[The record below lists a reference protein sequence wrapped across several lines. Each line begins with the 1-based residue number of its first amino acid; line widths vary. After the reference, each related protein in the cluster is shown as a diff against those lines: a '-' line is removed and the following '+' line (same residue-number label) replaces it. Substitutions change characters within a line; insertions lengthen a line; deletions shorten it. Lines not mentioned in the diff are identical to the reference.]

1 MRFIFILLLKLF
13 FTPLYSQTF
22 DRWAQI
28 VNWDGVSHWSR
39 YMITQPGYQ
48 GPNSLPV
55 PRIGNGSSDSSFAFG
70 ITGNLHFSSAD
81 NTQNITVY
89 ANYSLVKDLVSID
102 LTWVPYEHY
111 VMSQGIKDKRHV
123 FTQFY
128 NSHSTTGDIHF
139 NTTFQLLNKWRK
151 SIHLAFRVGYRF
163 PSGSGFG
170 AARYTDGPG
179 YHFDLSIGKPFKN
192 SRFKWISMIGFYVWQ
207 IESDVY
213 NQNDAFLV
221 GSGLEWNKETMKLQ
235 TYVAG
240 YMGYLENTGDD
251 PFVFRAGLEK
261 RLNRTTLLF
270 GFQQGLHDFDYT
282 SVEFGAK
289 YNFHWKNKVLAK

>member
-1 MRFIFILLLKLF
+1 MRMSFLTILCCFLVAGY
-13 FTPLYSQTF
+13 TQTV
-22 DRWAQI
+22 DHWAQV

-55 PRIGNGSSDSSFAFG
+55 PRIGNGNSDSSFALG
-70 ITGNLHFSSAD
+70 VTGNLHFSSGD
-81 NTQNITVY
+81 NTQNITIY
-89 ANYSLVKDLVSID
+89 ANYPLVKDLVSID

-111 VMSQGIKDKRHV
+111 IMSQGIKDKRHV

-128 NSHSTTGDIHF
+128 NSHLTTGDIHL

-179 YHFDLSIGKPFKN
+179 YHFDLSWGKKLGQ
-192 SRFKWISMIGFYVWQ
+192 SALKWIGMLGFYVWQ
-207 IESDVY
+207 IESDDF
-213 NQNDAFLV
+213 NQNDAFLF
-221 GSGLEWNKETMKLQ
+221 GTGFEWNKNFLKIQ
-235 TYVAG
+235 TTFAG
-240 YMGYLENTGDD
+240 YAGFLQNTGDG
-251 PFVFRAGLEK
+251 PMVMRANMEK
-261 RLNRTTLLF
+261 RIGRTILLL
-270 GFQQGLHDFDYT
+270 GFQQGLHDFDY
-282 SVEFGAK
+282 SSIEIGAK
-289 YNFHWKNKVLAK
+289 YNFRWKNKILAK

>member
-1 MRFIFILLLKLF
+1 MRISFLAILCCFLI
-13 FTPLYSQTF
+13 TGYTQTV
-22 DRWAQI
+22 DHWAQV
-28 VNWDGVSHWSR
+28 VNWNGVSHWSH
-39 YMITQPGYQ
+39 YLITQPGYQ

-55 PRIGNGSSDSSFAFG
+55 PRIGNGSSDSSFALG
-70 ITGNLHFSSAD
+70 VTGNLHFSSGD

-123 FTQFY
+123 FTHFY
-128 NSHSTTGDIHF
+128 NNHSATGDIHF
-139 NTTFQLLNKWRK
+139 NTTVQFLNKWRK
-151 SIHLAFRVGYRF
+151 SIHLALRVGYRF

-207 IESDVY
+207 IESDVH

-221 GSGLEWNKETMKLQ
+221 GSGLEWNKKSLKLQ
-235 TYVAG
+235 TYIAG
-240 YMGYLENTGDD
+240 YMGYLENAGDD
-251 PFVFRAGLEK
+251 PFVFRASLEK
-261 RLNRTTLLF
+261 KLNRTTLLF
-270 GFQQGLHDFDYT
+270 GFQQGLHDFDYS